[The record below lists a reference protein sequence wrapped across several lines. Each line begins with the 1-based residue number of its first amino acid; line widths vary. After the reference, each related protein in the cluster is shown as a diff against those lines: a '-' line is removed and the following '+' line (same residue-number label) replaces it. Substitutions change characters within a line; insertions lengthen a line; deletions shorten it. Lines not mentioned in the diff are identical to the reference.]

1 MLLRNNW
8 TAKEL
13 QVKGLQS
20 HQGEENYQKHTDR
33 TNPVKLSET
42 NYRKPEQLLQEE
54 SVLDSLEELAGNY
67 ASNKEEDK
75 LVLST
80 NLEFNL
86 QIEQMMEKNEGLWQC
101 KVCGKTYNK
110 YKRDIARH
118 VETHIEGITYPCHIC
133 KKIFSTRHNVRQHI
147 YKIHSES
154 SFPCKACGKT
164 GMKKGAFYNHNKF
177 CNGLIN
183 Q

>member
-101 KVCGKTYNK
+101 KVCGKTASHK
-110 YKRDIARH
+110 TTIKQHA
-118 VETHIEGITYPCHIC
+118 ETHIEGVSYSCHIC
-133 KKIFSTRHNVRQHI
+133 NKTFSAKHNLGRHISNFH
-147 YKIHSES
+147 
-154 SFPCKACGKT
+154 
-164 GMKKGAFYNHNKF
+164 
-177 CNGLIN
+177 
-183 Q
+183 